1 MKLHTIS
8 TIMMIALAGF
18 LAACSVKMAAP
29 GFKYPVYAPDKKWPT
44 LAPTAD
50 LAKAADVDVEATL
63 KDVERL
69 KKMAN

>member
-8 TIMMIALAGF
+8 TIMMIALASF
-18 LAACSVKMAAP
+18 LTACSVKMAVP
-29 GFKYPVYAPDKKWPT
+29 GFKYPVYTPDKKWPK

-50 LAKAADVDVEATL
+50 LEEATDVNVEATL